1 MLSAVYSFT
10 GGGKSVDFFRNF
22 RHTYFSGFSRYN
34 SDQVVKK
41 HLLDQENWLA
51 RTRSARARLR
61 ARKPRPRPVVLE
73 KSRKFFKLWVTYF
86 GAQRARNRARPSSA
100 RQSILLIMEMIFD
113 YLIASLAQKSEK
125 IQSFEIFKFCKN
137 LKFWKFSDFLK
148 FSNFKPLYFF
158 GFLS

>member
-1 MLSAVYSFT
+1 MIQMKFTKSGRAVLFAVRSAT

-73 KSRKFFKLWVTYF
+73 KNRKFFKLWVTYF
-86 GAQRARNRARPSSA
+86 GAQRARNRAHAPPSA
-100 RQSILLIMEMIFD
+100 RQSILLIMEMVFD

-125 IQSFEIFKFCKN
+125 IQSFEILTI
-137 LKFWKFSDFLK
+137 LKF
-148 FSNFKPLYFF
+148 FKIFEI
-158 GFLS
+158 